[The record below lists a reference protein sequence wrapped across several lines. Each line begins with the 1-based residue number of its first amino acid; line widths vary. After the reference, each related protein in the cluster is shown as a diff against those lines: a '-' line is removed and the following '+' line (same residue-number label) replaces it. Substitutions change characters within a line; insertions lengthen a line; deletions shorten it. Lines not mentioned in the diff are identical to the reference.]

1 MGYLYKGD
9 ATLKGNL
16 SVLTDKPLD
25 KRSVV
30 QNVTNMLTIDS
41 TYVYNG
47 MPVVNIDEKA
57 IYILLDKT
65 NISKLD
71 SWKRIGTVTINNN
84 EIDLSSF
91 VTSTELSGQLDT
103 LKGEISTDINTK
115 ISESKTEILSEVDT
129 KISTSKTEILSEV
142 DTKIDEALENFNP
155 GSGGSGD
162 SGGSGGSGGSTGGS
176 GSSTGGNVDL
186 SNYVT
191 KDELTNYSTSEEI
204 DNTYAKKTDIPTI
217 PNFKTINGQEITGT
231 GDITISGDGSN
242 LTIDDTLTETSS
254 NPVKSSGIYNGVKTM
269 INAKFV
275 VLTEAEYNAMASH
288 DANTFYYIKQ

>member
-25 KRSVV
+25 ERSIV
-30 QNVTNMLTIDS
+30 QNVTNMLTISS
-41 TYVYNG
+41 TYAYNG
-47 MPVVNIDEKA
+47 MPIVNIDEKA

-142 DTKIDEALENFNP
+142 DTKIDKALENFSP
-155 GSGGSGD
+155 GSGGSGSGGD
-162 SGGSGGSGGSTGGS
+162 SGGSGGSS
-176 GSSTGGNVDL
+176 GDNVDL

-191 KDELTNYSTSEEI
+191 KDELANYSTSEEI

>member
-9 ATLKGNL
+9 AILKGNL
-16 SVLTDKPLD
+16 SVATNKPLD
-25 KRSVV
+25 ARSVV
-30 QNVTNMLTIDS
+30 QNTTELLTIDS
-41 TYVYNG
+41 ANAYTG
-47 MPVVNIDEKA
+47 MPIVSIDEA
-57 IYILLDKT
+57 AVYILLDKN
-65 NISKLD
+65 NISSLA
-71 SWKRIGTVTINNN
+71 SWKKIGTVIINGN

-142 DTKIDEALENFNP
+142 DTKIETALENFNP
-155 GSGGSGD
+155 GSGD
-162 SGGSGGSGGSTGGS
+162 SGGSGGSS
-176 GSSTGGNVDL
+176 GDNVDL

-191 KDELTNYSTSEEI
+191 KDELANYSTSEEI

-217 PNFKTINGQEITGT
+217 PNFKTINGQEITGE
-231 GDITISGDGSN
+231 GDITIQGDGSV
-242 LTIDDTLTETSS
+242 LTIDDTLTKTSS
-254 NPVKSSGIYNGVKTM
+254 NPVKSSGIYNGIKTM

-275 VLTEAEYNAMASH
+275 VLTEAEYKAMASH
-288 DANTFYYIKQ
+288 DVNTFYYIKQ

>member
-9 ATLKGNL
+9 AILKGNL
-16 SVLTDKPLD
+16 SVATNKPLD
-25 KRSVV
+25 ARSVV
-30 QNVTNMLTIDS
+30 QNTTELLTIDS
-41 TYVYNG
+41 ANAYTG
-47 MPVVNIDEKA
+47 MPIVSIDEA
-57 IYILLDKT
+57 AVYILLDEN
-65 NISKLD
+65 NISSLA
-71 SWKRIGTVTINNN
+71 SWKKIGTVIINGN
-84 EIDLSSF
+84 EIDLSGF
-91 VTSTELSGQLDT
+91 VTISELEAQSNIIKT
-103 LKGEISTDINTK
+103 EISNDVDTK
-115 ISESKTEILSEVDT
+115 ISNSKTEILSEVDT
-129 KISTSKTEILSEV
+129 KIET
-142 DTKIDEALENFNP
+142 ALENFNP
-155 GSGGSGD
+155 GSGDSGGSGGSGD
-162 SGGSGGSGGSTGGS
+162 SGGSG
-176 GSSTGGNVDL
+176 GGNVDL

-191 KDELTNYSTSEEI
+191 KDELSNYSTSEEI

-231 GDITISGDGSN
+231 GNITISGDESS

>member
-16 SVLTDKPLD
+16 SVKTDKPLD
-25 KRSVV
+25 ERSIV
-30 QNVTNMLTIDS
+30 QNITNMLTISS
-41 TYVYNG
+41 TYAYNG
-47 MPVVNIDEKA
+47 MPIVNIDEKA

-155 GSGGSGD
+155 GSGGSG
-162 SGGSGGSGGSTGGS
+162 GSGGED
-176 GSSTGGNVDL
+176 VDL

-191 KDELTNYSTSEEI
+191 KDELADYSTSEEI

-217 PNFKTINGQEITGT
+217 PNFKTINGQEITGE
-231 GDITISGDGSN
+231 GNITIQGDGSS

-254 NPVKSSGIYNGVKTM
+254 NPVKSSGIYNGIKTM

-275 VLTEAEYNAMASH
+275 VLTEAEYKAMTTH
-288 DANTFYYIKQ
+288 DPNTFYYIKQ